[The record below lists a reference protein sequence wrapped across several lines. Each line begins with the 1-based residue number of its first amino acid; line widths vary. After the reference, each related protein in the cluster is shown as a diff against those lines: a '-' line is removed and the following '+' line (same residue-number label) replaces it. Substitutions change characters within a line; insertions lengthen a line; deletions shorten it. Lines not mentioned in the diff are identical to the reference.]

1 MERSGTGV
9 ALEAVVRRF
18 LFPSENGKVS
28 YSLRMGKLF
37 TTGSAA
43 SYLGVTP
50 ARVRQLILEDR
61 LPSEKYGRDHLIAED
76 ALQLYEKNGRN
87 KVGRPRRN
95 NLRVR

>member
-9 ALEAVVRRF
+9 ALQAVVRRI

-37 TTGSAA
+37 TTESAA

-50 ARVRQLILEDR
+50 ARVRQLILEER
-61 LPSEKYGRDHLIAED
+61 LSSEKYGRDHLISED
-76 ALQLYEKNGRN
+76 ALRQYEKNGRK
-87 KVGRPRRN
+87 KVGRPRKKD
-95 NLRVR
+95 LRVR